1 MTNQPH
7 SSPLLEIQQVRKVY
21 SGAGGL
27 LSTQEVVA
35 LDDVS
40 FALQGDQ
47 AKLLTIVGESGS
59 GKSTLARCILG
70 LTPITD
76 GAIRYRGKEI
86 KQMSRAELHDYRRAV
101 QPVFQDPYS
110 TYNPFYRIDRVLNM
124 IMRKFN
130 LAESPSAATKQID
143 EALPHGGLASA

>member
-1 MTNQPH
+1 MTNVVH
-7 SSPLLEIQQVRKVY
+7 SAAPLLDVQHVRKVF

-27 LSTQEVVA
+27 LSNQEVVA

-40 FALQGDQ
+40 LALQGDQ
-47 AKLLTIVGESGS
+47 AKLITIVGESGS

-70 LTPITD
+70 LTPVTD
-76 GAIRYRGKEI
+76 GSVRYRGKEI
-86 KQMSRAELHDYRRAV
+86 SQMSRAELLEYRRAV

-124 IMRKFN
+124 IVRKFK
-130 LAESPSAATKQID
+130 LAGSKGEADKLID
-143 EALPHGGLASA
+143 EALRAV